1 VSDILVMGGC
11 LILESLVLFHWC
23 ESNGLGP
30 LGVTGMSMGGHVS
43 AFYLSCIHVCVNP
56 VSVLRTAEVTDVT
69 NVKYISC
76 TPRQSCHDT
85 FFL

>member
-23 ESNGLGP
+23 ENNGLGP

-43 AFYLSCIHVCVNP
+43 ASYFIMSNTVNC
-56 VSVLRTAEVTDVT
+56 VLRQL
-69 NVKYISC
+69 
-76 TPRQSCHDT
+76 R
-85 FFL
+85 